1 MAHSWAKLLTRS
13 KISQKAVLFKNE
25 LLSCNDSASWL
36 LFYYDVNINNPL
48 TNKLQVHYK
57 KLKRQQFNNSWNT
70 PLQSGVEQREVPQSD
85 GLSAKIHKHKVVA
98 PLSMDSA
105 KVPREPFSTVL
116 GMDLARSLHPCY
128 LSHYP
133 KTLMTY
139 LSRNPFFF
147 YDTAF
152 CLEKYISP
160 HHDGRMMLLLLSIAL
175 EAKNLFEIQFQDLL
189 LQPLSFLYPDIISF
203 SDFESFFFLYCDA
216 IVNKG
221 VLQFDRLCMAYICG

>member
-25 LLSCNDSASWL
+25 LLSCDDSASWL

-128 LSHYP
+128 LSRYP

-139 LSRNPFFF
+139 LNRNPFFF

-189 LQPLSFLYPDIISF
+189 LQPLSFLYPDTISF

>member
-1 MAHSWAKLLTRS
+1 MLIGQFRDIYFKTQSLISSIFFFTYNKDSKFAKLPQMCSEKWPQIRLIVWHLQHQNIIYLLAWMNS
-13 KISQKAVLFKNE
+13 KL
-25 LLSCNDSASWL
+25 
-36 LFYYDVNINNPL
+36 
-48 TNKLQVHYK
+48 HYK

-105 KVPREPFSTVL
+105 KVPHEPFSAVL

-128 LSHYP
+128 LSRYR

-147 YDTAF
+147 
-152 CLEKYISP
+152 
-160 HHDGRMMLLLLSIAL
+160 
-175 EAKNLFEIQFQDLL
+175 
-189 LQPLSFLYPDIISF
+189 
-203 SDFESFFFLYCDA
+203 
-216 IVNKG
+216 
-221 VLQFDRLCMAYICG
+221 